1 LVKPLVWSINV
12 PMINGAWVDLFERL
26 VGPLAIDPMSL
37 ARQFHFR
44 AYFNMSGMG
53 ELFRKL
59 GLAEDTLERL
69 LGLVASDRGEA
80 VGFRWKMLV
89 HLPRIVRF
97 MISVFFF
104 HRRASTW
111 VHHATAQLEEK
122 ETALAKAGNLKNLL
136 AWSDDML
143 RLMRDAAQRRIVAL
157 LLHMVI
163 GQLGQKALQRHGI
176 SDLSQLEMPAPDLDS
191 LDPTIAIRQL
201 AHSFANLPDA
211 ERQAGVEGS
220 TDEFL
225 KRPRV
230 ESFAHEFQGFLQQF
244 GHLSE
249 SGNDFSARPW
259 EEDPAVVLQMVI
271 AQAASGASGALER
284 DPSQGNW
291 MAKRWARRVT
301 KRRIDRERVGAIF
314 SQGFYVLHRW
324 TQELERSL
332 EGTGIIKEAGDV
344 FFLRLE
350 ELRCLADSGLS
361 ASEAMERIARRK
373 AEMAASASLSLPD
386 QILGDRILGEA
397 VSVEAADEF
406 RGIGVSRGIY
416 EGTVSVIRSLEE
428 SQQFRAGDVLVVPF
442 SDVAWTPLFSR
453 AGAIIAESG
462 GVLSHS
468 AIIAR
473 ELKIP
478 AVVSVSS
485 ACDLPDGARVRVDGL
500 DGRVTR
506 LESA

>member
-1 LVKPLVWSINV
+1 
-12 PMINGAWVDLFERL
+12 
-26 VGPLAIDPMSL
+26 
-37 ARQFHFR
+37 
-44 AYFNMSGMG
+44 
-53 ELFRKL
+53 
-59 GLAEDTLERL
+59 
-69 LGLVASDRGEA
+69 
-80 VGFRWKMLV
+80 
-89 HLPRIVRF
+89 
-97 MISVFFF
+97 
-104 HRRASTW
+104 
-111 VHHATAQLEEK
+111 
-122 ETALAKAGNLKNLL
+122 
-136 AWSDDML
+136 
-143 RLMRDAAQRRIVAL
+143 
-157 LLHMVI
+157 
-163 GQLGQKALQRHGI
+163 
-176 SDLSQLEMPAPDLDS
+176 
-191 LDPTIAIRQL
+191 
-201 AHSFANLPDA
+201 
-211 ERQAGVEGS
+211 
-220 TDEFL
+220 
-225 KRPRV
+225 
-230 ESFAHEFQGFLQQF
+230 
-244 GHLSE
+244 
-249 SGNDFSARPW
+249 
-259 EEDPAVVLQMVI
+259 
-271 AQAASGASGALER
+271 
-284 DPSQGNW
+284 